1 MKRFLL
7 YSKFFHSM
15 SLSASHW
22 KWKYFSIKLNTYR
35 VSTSQYNISW
45 LWMQFKLNIYIEY
58 IKCSIFNVLQMVAL
72 INVIV
77 IAPLLPP
84 FPGLF
89 FGGGG
94 NNNNNNNNNPRVWFG
109 LLQVRTLFII
119 QIWIR
124 CSQSTLLRLPSKV
137 NTADETVIRDSGEGL
152 SPKL

>member
-1 MKRFLL
+1 
-7 YSKFFHSM
+7 
-15 SLSASHW
+15 
-22 KWKYFSIKLNTYR
+22 
-35 VSTSQYNISW
+35 
-45 LWMQFKLNIYIEY
+45 MQFKLNIYIEY

-119 QIWIR
+119 QI
-124 CSQSTLLRLPSKV
+124 
-137 NTADETVIRDSGEGL
+137 
-152 SPKL
+152 